1 MEKPLWDKDCFWK
14 VALNLIEIGM
24 RHCYQYNCV
33 QIEFALFIS
42 CIQVISATVISEFPI
57 FISTSTYED
66 RNETGALD
74 ELQTTFL

>member
-1 MEKPLWDKDCFWK
+1 MQF
-14 VALNLIEIGM
+14 
-24 RHCYQYNCV
+24 
-33 QIEFALFIS
+33 QIVLQKQELANSFKS